1 MRKCFLLLGTL
12 ALLAAALI
20 VAPAAVMAGGKSI
33 TITGSTTVLPIAQ
46 KAAEDFMKKHP
57 DVRISVAGT
66 GSGDGI
72 KAVIDGTADIGDAS
86 REMKGKEI
94 KLAKSKGIT
103 PKQFVVALDC
113 IVPVVHPSN
122 KVGDLTIPQ
131 LKKIYTGDIKNWK
144 EVGGADLQIVAIS
157 RDSSS
162 GTFEVWNHKVLGK
175 KARVRPDAQ
184 LQASNGAVAQAVAGN
199 KNAIGYVGI
208 GYVND
213 KLKGLKVGGVE
224 ASAKTAMDK
233 SYPIARGLNMYTRGE
248 PKGAVKEFIDFVL
261 SPDGQKIVVEEGF
274 VPLKK

>member
-1 MRKCFLLLGTL
+1 MRKSFLLMGTV

-20 VAPAAVMAGGKSI
+20 MAPGAVMAGGKSI
-33 TITGSTTVLPIAQ
+33 TITGSTTVLPVAQ

-86 REMKGKEI
+86 REMKDKEI
-94 KLAKSKGIT
+94 KLAKEKGVT
-103 PKQFVVALDC
+103 PKLHVVALDC

-122 KVGDLTIPQ
+122 PVGDLSLEQ

-144 EVGGADLQIVAIS
+144 DVGGPDLEMVAVS

-162 GTFEVWNHKVLGK
+162 GTFEVWNHMVLGK
-175 KARVRPDAQ
+175 KTRVRPDAQ

-213 KLKGLKVGGVE
+213 KLKAVKINGVA
-224 ASAKTAMDK
+224 ASPKTAADK
-233 SYPIARGLNMYTRGE
+233 SYPVARGLNMYTRGE
-248 PKGAVKEFIDFVL
+248 PQGVVKEFIDFVMG
-261 SPDGQKIVVEEGF
+261 PEGQKIVAEEGF
-274 VPLKK
+274 VPLPK

>member
-1 MRKCFLLLGTL
+1 MRKSFLLMGTV
-12 ALLAAALI
+12 ALLAVALI
-20 VAPAAVMAGGKSI
+20 MAPAAVMAGGKSI

-57 DVRISVAGT
+57 DIRISVAGT

-86 REMKGKEI
+86 RDMKKKEI
-94 KLAKSKGIT
+94 KLAKAKGVT
-103 PKQFVVALDC
+103 PKRHVVALDC

-122 KVGDLTIPQ
+122 PVNDLKLEQ
-131 LKKIYTGDIKNWK
+131 LKGIYNGEIKNWK
-144 EVGGADLQIVAIS
+144 EVGGADMVIVVVS

-162 GTFEVWNHKVLGK
+162 GTFGVWNKRVLGK

-208 GYVND
+208 GYLND
-213 KLKGLKVGGVE
+213 KLKGLTINGVK

-233 SYPIARGLNMYTRGE
+233 SYPVARGLNMYTRGE
-248 PKGAVKEFIDFVL
+248 PKGVVKQYIDFVMGAE
-261 SPDGQKIVVEEGF
+261 GQKIVAEEGF
-274 VPLKK
+274 VPLAK